1 MPKHI
6 GIVAVTAEGAALCY
20 QTICAEGPTVLG
32 PDAHPEVT
40 LHGFS
45 LSDYLPL
52 ARARAWEEI
61 GSLLLASAAKLRA
74 AGADFLICP
83 ANTAHAA
90 IDLVRDRSPLPWLH
104 IAEEVAAEA
113 GRRGLKR
120 LLLLGTAS
128 LMEGPVYPG
137 HLSRRGI
144 AFEIPD
150 ADDRRRVDEL
160 IFRELIFGRFT
171 EDARAYVR
179 GLIRGFADRG
189 GDGVILG
196 CTELPLLLAE
206 ADSPLPSLD
215 STRLLARAAL
225 REAAGRN
232 RS

>member
-1 MPKHI
+1 LPQHI

-61 GSLLLASAAKLRA
+61 GTLLLASAAKLRA

-90 IDLVRDRSPLPWLH
+90 IDLVRGRSPLPWLH

-128 LMEGPVYPG
+128 LMEGPVYPD
-137 HLSRRGI
+137 HLSGRGI
-144 AFEIPD
+144 AFEIPGP
-150 ADDRRRVDEL
+150 DDRRRVDEL
-160 IFRELIFGRFT
+160 IFRELIAGRFT
-171 EDARAYVR
+171 DGARAYVTE
-179 GLIRGFADRG
+179 LIRDFANRG

-206 ADSPLPSLD
+206 GDSPLPALD

-225 REAAGRN
+225 REAAGPGP
-232 RS
+232 S